1 MKFLSNSEFWNS
13 RPMMVGYSL
22 SILITLGACKT
33 RNNLTQ
39 KEREN
44 IRVLDS
50 IIQTEKQSLIIDYNE
65 EFKK

>member
-22 SILITLGACKT
+22 SILITFTACKT
-33 RNNLTQ
+33 QNNLTQ

-65 EFKK
+65 EFKE

>member
-1 MKFLSNSEFWNS
+1 
-13 RPMMVGYSL
+13 MMVGCSL
-22 SILITLGACKT
+22 SILITFTACKT
-33 RNNLTQ
+33 QNNLTQ

-65 EFKK
+65 EFKE

>member
-1 MKFLSNSEFWNS
+1 
-13 RPMMVGYSL
+13 MMVGCSL
-22 SILITLGACKT
+22 SILITFRACKT
-33 RNNLTQ
+33 QNNLTQ

-65 EFKK
+65 EFKE

>member
-13 RPMMVGYSL
+13 RPMMVGCSL
-22 SILITLGACKT
+22 SILITFTACKT
-33 RNNLTQ
+33 QNNLTQ

-65 EFKK
+65 EFNE

>member
-1 MKFLSNSEFWNS
+1 MRFLSNLEFWNS

-22 SILITLGACKT
+22 SILITFTACKT
-33 RNNLTQ
+33 QNNLTQ

-50 IIQTEKQSLIIDYNE
+50 IIQTEKQSLILDYNE
-65 EFKK
+65 EFKE

>member
-1 MKFLSNSEFWNS
+1 
-13 RPMMVGYSL
+13 MMVGYSL

-65 EFKK
+65 EFKE